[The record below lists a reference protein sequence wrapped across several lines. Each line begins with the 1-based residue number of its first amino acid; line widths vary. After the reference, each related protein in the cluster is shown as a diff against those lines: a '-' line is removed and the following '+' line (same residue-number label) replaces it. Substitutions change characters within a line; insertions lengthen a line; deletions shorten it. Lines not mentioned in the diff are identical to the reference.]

1 MEVVA
6 GPASPLLASRVAD
19 KLNSKVAQ
27 SRYKKFP
34 DGELYAR
41 VECNSQDAVVVQSV
55 NSNDDLIFLML
66 TLEALEDKN
75 VTAVVPYLGYARQ
88 DKRFM
93 KGEAL
98 SIRVVARM
106 IEDYADKVLSV
117 NIHSEEA
124 KKQFENI
131 EEVDAMP
138 VLGKHFKGE
147 DICMISPDVGAYGC
161 VKVAAQSA
169 NCDFDYL
176 EKKRLDAEHVAMET
190 KNMDVKDKRAVLI
203 DDIISTGGTIVEATK
218 ILLEQGAQEVKVG
231 CVHPVFASYALNRLY
246 TAGVSEVIATD
257 TIERNVSEISAAG
270 LIAKALK

>member
-6 GPASPLLASRVAD
+6 GPASPLLASRVAN
-19 KLNSKVAQ
+19 KLNSKVAC

-41 VECNSQDAVVVQSV
+41 VECNSQDAVVVQSI
-55 NSNDDLIFLML
+55 NSNDDLVFLML
-66 TLEALEDKN
+66 ILEALENKN

-88 DKRFM
+88 DRRF
-93 KGEAL
+93 KEGEAL

-106 IEDYADKVLSV
+106 IEDFTHRVLSV
-117 NIHSEEA
+117 NVHSEEA
-124 KKQFENI
+124 KKQFKNI

-138 VLGKHFKGE
+138 VLGEHFKGE

-161 VKVAAQSA
+161 VKVAAHSA
-169 NCDFDYL
+169 GCDFDYL
-176 EKKRLDAEHVAMET
+176 EKKRIDAEHVVMET
-190 KNMDVKDKRAVLI
+190 KSMDLKDKRTVII

-218 ILLEQGAQEVKVG
+218 ILLEQGAREIKVG

-246 TAGVSEVIATD
+246 TAGVSEIIATD
-257 TIERNVSEISAAG
+257 TIERNVSEISVAS
-270 LIAKALK
+270 LIAEALK